1 MLKDIDIMT
10 FGKHKGKA
18 MIEVPKNW
26 LLWFYDEINKTS
38 NQEIG
43 TNQLRVYNYIDH
55 NYEAIEKE
63 KESFQNEEKRNGF
76 IVRTKTGKK
85 GIIFHDEA
93 RENGK
98 NKTYIVDDKMKQTGL
113 KMLCDPMGME
123 IIGFIN

>member
-1 MLKDIDIMT
+1 MLQDIDIMP
-10 FGKHKGKA
+10 FGMHKGKE
-18 MIEVPKNW
+18 MINVPKNW
-26 LLWFYDEINKTS
+26 LLWFFDEINKTGYV
-38 NQEIG
+38 ELGIG
-43 TNQLRVYNYIDH
+43 QLSVYKYIEE

-63 KESFQNEEKRNGF
+63 KDSFQSENKRNGF

-85 GIIFHDEA
+85 GIIYHDEA

-98 NKTYIVDDKMKQTGL
+98 NKTYIVDDKLNFTGL